1 MFFSP
6 KAQVTDLLKS
16 ASLMVCEQLCRL
28 LNAFSSLASGRSY
41 LAHSTSLVL
50 ALCGLLVEGEG
61 EGEGGKEREEGMEGN
76 VMRNAL
82 GAVQK
87 LSLR

>member
-1 MFFSP
+1 M
-6 KAQVTDLLKS
+6 
-16 ASLMVCEQLCRL
+16 CRL

-41 LAHSTSLVL
+41 LAQSSGLVTALCEVLVL
-50 ALCGLLVEGEG
+50 TGREWEGEG
-61 EGEGGKEREEGMEGN
+61 EGEGGGVEGN
-76 VMRNAL
+76 VAHNAL